1 MQLKQTFIVTSLLT
15 GGVLVFS
22 GNNAA
27 SAVTLNKQVTVQ
39 PIQICND
46 AGADCAKIGFFEAET
61 DKIWAQAGI
70 DIKFLNSLQLNKTDF
85 LSVDIGQ
92 NEHVALYQAGNNIAG
107 DPVQTMLINMYFVDD
122 LIDANGDSFEIL
134 EEEEDTLFGLGCG
147 APVFAGSCGGETG
160 VIIADEVF
168 SFNSGI
174 GRLDTLAHEIGHVLG
189 LTHDGFGAGG
199 AENFMTSGGSR
210 SVPSSIN
217 DIAPDGLNLD
227 QMTQAQID
235 EVLTNDP
242 QAATFV
248 KPKPVPEPSAIFA
261 LASMGVLILYTKLKS
276 EIKALKGKYPK
287 IF

>member
-1 MQLKQTFIVTSLLT
+1 MQLKQTLIVTSLIT

-27 SAVTLNKQVTVQ
+27 SAMTLNKQVKVQ
-39 PIQICND
+39 PIQVCND

-70 DIKFLNSLQLNKTDF
+70 DIKFLNSLQLNGTDF

-92 NEHVALYQAGNNIAG
+92 DEHVDLYQAGNDIAG
-107 DPVQTMLINMYFVDD
+107 NPVQTMFINMYFVDD
-122 LIDANGDSFEIL
+122 IIDTDGDMSEIL
-134 EEEEDTLFGLGCG
+134 DEVGDIFGLGCG
-147 APVFAGSCGGETG
+147 APIFAGVCGGETG

-168 SFNSGI
+168 SYNAGI
-174 GRLDTLAHEIGHVLG
+174 GRLDTIAHEIGHVLG
-189 LTHDGFGAGG
+189 LTHNGFGAGG

-248 KPKPVPEPSAIFA
+248 KPKPVPEPSAILA
-261 LASMGVLILYTKLKS
+261 LASMGVLGLYTKLKS
-276 EIKALKGKYPK
+276 EIKALKGTSY
-287 IF
+287 